1 LRHCINAGEQL
12 ARRSSVR
19 PRTVKDAR
27 NAAAETAAKRG
38 RRTDRRPEK
47 NPGEEFMS
55 GAAAKGLRVALT
67 GAALLGFGSAGAADE
82 AADFYRGRTITVIV
96 GFGAGGGY
104 DLYARLLA
112 HYLGNHIAGQPNVV
126 VQNMEGAGSV
136 RAANYVYSVAP
147 KDGTVIA
154 AVNQNMPMYQMLG
167 GAGAQFN
174 AADINWLGSMAS
186 SNGTLYTWY
195 QSGIKTIEDAKARD
209 VLLGGAGT
217 TSDSYIYPTLLN
229 GLLGTRFKVI
239 NGYAGTKEI
248 HLALERGEV
257 MGRGGNTWASLMS
270 SNQDWVDQ
278 KKIDILVQIG
288 FKPEPEITQVPLLID
303 LVKTPPDKQIATVVT
318 LPTALGYTNWLA
330 PEVPAGRMKLL
341 REAYDATL
349 QDKAF
354 LEEAAKHAMMIR
366 PQTGAEIGALI
377 KQAAAVPKPVLER
390 TAQLLGWQK

>member
-1 LRHCINAGEQL
+1 M
-12 ARRSSVR
+12 
-19 PRTVKDAR
+19 P
-27 NAAAETAAKRG
+27 
-38 RRTDRRPEK
+38 
-47 NPGEEFMS
+47 
-55 GAAAKGLRVALT
+55 GAAAHSLLVALS
-67 GAALLGFGSAGAADE
+67 AARLLGFCPANAADE
-82 AADFYRGRTITVIV
+82 AADFYRGKTINVIV

-174 AADINWLGSMAS
+174 AADINWLGSMAY

-195 QSGIKTIEDAKARD
+195 QSGIKTLEDAKVRD
-209 VLLGGAGT
+209 VPLGGVGT
-217 TSDSYIYPTLLN
+217 TSDSYIYPTLIN

-257 MGRGGNTWASLMS
+257 MGRGGNTWASLTS
-270 SNQDWVDQ
+270 SNQDWIEQ
-278 KKIDILVQIG
+278 KKINLLVQIG
-288 FKPEPEITQVPLLID
+288 FKSEPEISQVPLLID
-303 LVKTPPDKQIATVVT
+303 LVKTTQEKQIVTVVT
-318 LPTALGYTNWLA
+318 LPTALGYTHWLA
-330 PEVPAGRMKLL
+330 PAVPAGRMKLL
-341 REAYDATL
+341 RDAYDATMR
-349 QDKAF
+349 DKAF
-354 LEEAAKHAMMIR
+354 LEEAARHAMMIR
-366 PQTGAEIGALI
+366 PQTGSEIEALI
-377 KQAAAVPKPVLER
+377 KQTAVVPNPVLER

>member
-1 LRHCINAGEQL
+1 M
-12 ARRSSVR
+12 
-19 PRTVKDAR
+19 P
-27 NAAAETAAKRG
+27 
-38 RRTDRRPEK
+38 
-47 NPGEEFMS
+47 

-67 GAALLGFGSAGAADE
+67 GAALMGFGSAAAADE
-82 AADFYRGRTITVIV
+82 ASDFYRGRTITVIV

-195 QSGIKTIEDAKARD
+195 QSGIKSLEDAKARD

-229 GLLGTRFKVI
+229 GLIGTRFKVI

-257 MGRGGNTWASLMS
+257 MGRGGNTWASLTS
-270 SNQDWVDQ
+270 SNQDWIDQ
-278 KKIDILVQIG
+278 KKINILVQIG
-288 FKPEPEITQVPLLID
+288 FKSEPEIMQVPLLID
-303 LVKTPPDKQIATVVT
+303 LVKTPPEKQIVTVVT
-318 LPTALGYTNWLA
+318 LPTALGYTSWLA
-330 PEVPAGRMKLL
+330 PEVPASRMKLL
-341 REAYDATL
+341 RAAYDATM

-354 LEEAAKHAMMIR
+354 LAEAAMHAMMIR
-366 PQTGAEIGALI
+366 PQTGAEIEALI

>member
-1 LRHCINAGEQL
+1 MRAV
-12 ARRSSVR
+12 SSSPATHV
-19 PRTVKDAR
+19 
-27 NAAAETAAKRG
+27 AAPK
-38 RRTDRRPEK
+38 
-47 NPGEEFMS
+47 
-55 GAAAKGLRVALT
+55 VV
-67 GAALLGFGSAGAADE
+67 AALAVMLSAISPAPAADDGH
-82 AADFYRGRTITVIV
+82 DFYRGKTITVIV

-104 DLYARLLA
+104 DIYARLLA
-112 HYLGNHIAGQPNVV
+112 HHLGNHIPGQPNVV

-174 AADINWLGSMAS
+174 AAAMNWLGSMAY
-186 SNGTLYTWY
+186 SNGTLYTWAK
-195 QSGIKTIEDAKARD
+195 SGIATLEDVKAHE
-209 VLLGGAGT
+209 VVLGGVGT

-248 HLALERGEV
+248 HLAMERGEV

-270 SNQDWVDQ
+270 SSQDWIEQ
-278 KKIDILVQIG
+278 KQVNILVQIG
-288 FKPEPEITQVPLLID
+288 FKTEPEIPSVPLLID
-303 LVKTPPDKQIATVVT
+303 LVKTPEEKQIATVVT
-318 LPTALGYTNWLA
+318 LPTALGYTDWLA
-330 PEVPAGRMKLL
+330 PEVPPARMQLL
-341 REAYDATL
+341 RAAYDATM

-354 LEEAAKHAMMIR
+354 REEAQQHAMLIR
-366 PQTGAEIGALI
+366 PQTGAEIEALI
-377 KQAAAVPKPVLER
+377 AKAASVPKPVLDR

>member
-1 LRHCINAGEQL
+1 
-12 ARRSSVR
+12 
-19 PRTVKDAR
+19 
-27 NAAAETAAKRG
+27 
-38 RRTDRRPEK
+38 
-47 NPGEEFMS
+47 MS
-55 GAAAKGLRVALT
+55 GAAAKGRVAVLT
-67 GAALLGFGSAGAADE
+67 AAALTTALLASQAAPAVDE
-82 AADFYRGRTITVIV
+82 ASDFYRGKTITVIV

-104 DLYARLLA
+104 DIYARLLA
-112 HYLGNHIAGQPNVV
+112 RHLGNHIAGQPNVV

-154 AVNQNMPMYQMLG
+154 AVNQNMPMCQMLG

-174 AADINWLGSMAS
+174 AAEINWLGSMAY

-195 QSGIKTIEDAKARD
+195 QSGIKTLEDAKSRD
-209 VLLGGAGT
+209 VLLGGVGT
-217 TSDSYIYPTLLN
+217 TSDSYIYPTLIN

-248 HLALERGEV
+248 HLAIERGEV
-257 MGRGGNTWASLMS
+257 MGRGGNTWASVTS
-270 SNQDWVDQ
+270 SNQDWIDQ

-288 FKPEPEITQVPLLID
+288 FKPEPELGQVPLLID
-303 LVKTPPDKQIATVVT
+303 LVKTPQEKQIVTVVT
-318 LPTALGYTNWLA
+318 LPTVLGYTDWLA
-330 PEVPAGRMKLL
+330 PQVPPGRMKLL

-349 QDKAF
+349 HDKAF

-366 PQTGAEIGALI
+366 PQTGAEIEALI
-377 KQAAAVPKPVLER
+377 KQAAATPKPVLER

>member
-1 LRHCINAGEQL
+1 
-12 ARRSSVR
+12 
-19 PRTVKDAR
+19 
-27 NAAAETAAKRG
+27 
-38 RRTDRRPEK
+38 
-47 NPGEEFMS
+47 MS
-55 GAAAKGLRVALT
+55 GAAAKNLLVALAA
-67 GAALLGFGSAGAADE
+67 AALLTLPAASAADE
-82 AADFYRGRTITVIV
+82 ASDFYRGKTIAVVV
-96 GFGAGGGY
+96 GFGPGGGY
-104 DLYARLLA
+104 DIYARLLA
-112 HYLGNHIAGQPNVV
+112 HHLGNHIAGAPNVV

-174 AADINWLGSMAS
+174 AAQINWLGSMAY

-195 QSGIKTIEDAKARD
+195 QSGIRTLADAKSRD
-209 VLLGGAGT
+209 VLLGGVGT
-217 TSDSYIYPTLLN
+217 TSDSYIYPTLIN
-229 GLLGTRFKVI
+229 GLPGTRFKVI

-257 MGRGGNTWASLMS
+257 MGRGGNTWASLTS

-278 KKIDILVQIG
+278 KKINLLVQIG
-288 FKPEPEITQVPLLID
+288 FKSEPEIGQVPLLID
-303 LVKTPPDKQIATVVT
+303 LVNTPEEKQIVTVVT

-341 REAYDATL
+341 REAYDATMRD
-349 QDKAF
+349 QAF
-354 LEEAAKHAMMIR
+354 LEEAGKHAMMIR
-366 PQTGAEIGALI
+366 SQTGAEIAALI
-377 KQAAAVPKPVLER
+377 KQAASVPKPVLDR

>member
-1 LRHCINAGEQL
+1 
-12 ARRSSVR
+12 
-19 PRTVKDAR
+19 
-27 NAAAETAAKRG
+27 
-38 RRTDRRPEK
+38 
-47 NPGEEFMS
+47 MS
-55 GAAAKGLRVALT
+55 GAVAKGLLVALT
-67 GAALLGFGSAGAADE
+67 GAALLAFHPARAADE
-82 AADFYRGRTITVIV
+82 ASDFYRGKTISLIV

-104 DLYARLLA
+104 DIYARLLA

-136 RAANYVYSVAP
+136 RAANYVYAVAP

-174 AADINWLGSMAS
+174 AAEINWLGSMAY

-195 QSGIKTIEDAKARD
+195 QSGIKTLEDAKSRE
-209 VLLGGAGT
+209 VLLGGVGT
-217 TSDSYIYPTLLN
+217 TSDSYIYPTLVN

-257 MGRGGNTWASLMS
+257 MGRGGNTWASLTS

-278 KKIDILVQIG
+278 KKINLLVQIG
-288 FKPEPEITQVPLLID
+288 FKSEPEIGQVPLLID
-303 LVKTPPDKQIATVVT
+303 LVNTPEEKQIVTVVT
-318 LPTALGYTNWLA
+318 LPTALGYSDWLA

-341 REAYDATL
+341 REAYEATMRD
-349 QDKAF
+349 QAF
-354 LEEAAKHAMMIR
+354 LEEAGKHAMMIR
-366 PQTGAEIGALI
+366 PQTGVEIAALI
-377 KQAAAVPKPVLER
+377 KQAASVPKPVLDR

>member
-1 LRHCINAGEQL
+1 
-12 ARRSSVR
+12 
-19 PRTVKDAR
+19 
-27 NAAAETAAKRG
+27 
-38 RRTDRRPEK
+38 
-47 NPGEEFMS
+47 MS
-55 GAAAKGLRVALT
+55 GAAAKNLLVALAA
-67 GAALLGFGSAGAADE
+67 AALLTLPAASAADE
-82 AADFYRGRTITVIV
+82 ASDFYRGKTITVVV

-104 DLYARLLA
+104 DIYARLLA
-112 HYLGNHIAGQPNVV
+112 HHLGNHIAGAPNVV
-126 VQNMEGAGSV
+126 AQNMEGAGSV

-174 AADINWLGSMAS
+174 AAQINWLGSMAY

-195 QSGIKTIEDAKARD
+195 QSGIRTLADAKSRD
-209 VLLGGAGT
+209 VLVGGVGT
-217 TSDSYIYPTLLN
+217 TSDSYIYPTLIN

-257 MGRGGNTWASLMS
+257 MGRGGNTWASLTS

-278 KKIDILVQIG
+278 KKINLLVQIG
-288 FKPEPEITQVPLLID
+288 FKSEPEIGQVPLLID
-303 LVKTPPDKQIATVVT
+303 LVNTPEEKQIVTVVT

-341 REAYDATL
+341 REAYDATMRD
-349 QDKAF
+349 QAF
-354 LEEAAKHAMMIR
+354 LEEAGKHAMMIR
-366 PQTGAEIGALI
+366 SQTGAEIAALI
-377 KQAAAVPKPVLER
+377 KQAASVPKPVLDR
-390 TAQLLGWQK
+390 TAQMLGWQK

>member
-1 LRHCINAGEQL
+1 
-12 ARRSSVR
+12 
-19 PRTVKDAR
+19 
-27 NAAAETAAKRG
+27 
-38 RRTDRRPEK
+38 
-47 NPGEEFMS
+47 MS

-67 GAALLGFGSAGAADE
+67 GAALMTFGPAAAADE

-104 DLYARLLA
+104 DIYARLLA

-147 KDGTVIA
+147 KDGTVVA

-195 QSGIKTIEDAKARD
+195 QTGIRTLEDAKARD

-278 KKIDILVQIG
+278 KKINILVQIG

-303 LVKTPPDKQIATVVT
+303 LVQSPPDKQIVTVVT
-318 LPTALGYTNWLA
+318 LPTALGYTHWLA
-330 PEVPAGRMKLL
+330 PEVPAARMKLL

-349 QDKAF
+349 RDKAF
-354 LEEAAKHAMMIR
+354 LAEAAQHAMMIR
-366 PQTGAEIGALI
+366 PQTGAEIEALI

>member
-1 LRHCINAGEQL
+1 
-12 ARRSSVR
+12 
-19 PRTVKDAR
+19 
-27 NAAAETAAKRG
+27 
-38 RRTDRRPEK
+38 
-47 NPGEEFMS
+47 MS
-55 GAAAKGLRVALT
+55 GAAAKNLLVALAA
-67 GAALLGFGSAGAADE
+67 AALLTLPAASAADE
-82 AADFYRGRTITVIV
+82 ASNFYRGKTITVVV

-104 DLYARLLA
+104 DIYARLLA
-112 HYLGNHIAGQPNVV
+112 HHLGNHIAGAPNVV
-126 VQNMEGAGSV
+126 AQNMEGAGSV

-174 AADINWLGSMAS
+174 AAQINWLGSMAY

-195 QSGIKTIEDAKARD
+195 QSGIRTLADAKSRD
-209 VLLGGAGT
+209 VLVGGVGT
-217 TSDSYIYPTLLN
+217 TSDSYIYPTLIN

-257 MGRGGNTWASLMS
+257 MGRGGNTWASLTS

-278 KKIDILVQIG
+278 KKINLLVQIG
-288 FKPEPEITQVPLLID
+288 FKSEPEIGQVPLLID
-303 LVKTPPDKQIATVVT
+303 LVNTPEEKQIVTVVT

-341 REAYDATL
+341 REAYDATMRD
-349 QDKAF
+349 QAF
-354 LEEAAKHAMMIR
+354 LEEAGKHAMMIR
-366 PQTGAEIGALI
+366 SQTGAEIAALI
-377 KQAAAVPKPVLER
+377 KQAASVPKPVLDR

>member
-1 LRHCINAGEQL
+1 
-12 ARRSSVR
+12 
-19 PRTVKDAR
+19 
-27 NAAAETAAKRG
+27 
-38 RRTDRRPEK
+38 
-47 NPGEEFMS
+47 MS
-55 GAAAKGLRVALT
+55 GVAVKSLLVALT
-67 GAALLGFGSAGAADE
+67 AAALLALQAAGAADE
-82 AADFYRGRTITVIV
+82 ASDFYRGKTISVIV

-104 DLYARLLA
+104 DIYARLLA
-112 HYLGNHIAGQPNVV
+112 HHLGNHIAGGPSVV

-167 GAGAQFN
+167 GAGAQFK
-174 AADINWLGSMAS
+174 AAEINWLGSMAY

-195 QSGIKTIEDAKARD
+195 QSGIKTLEDAKSRD
-209 VLLGGAGT
+209 VPLGGVGT

-257 MGRGGNTWASLMS
+257 MGRGGNTWASLTS

-278 KKIDILVQIG
+278 KKINLLVQIG
-288 FKPEPEITQVPLLID
+288 FRSEPEIGQVPLLID
-303 LVKTPPDKQIATVVT
+303 LVKTPEEKQIVTVVT

-330 PEVPAGRMKLL
+330 PEVPPGRMKLL
-341 REAYDATL
+341 REAYDATIK
-349 QDKAF
+349 DKAF
-354 LEEAAKHAMMIR
+354 LEEAGKHAMMIR
-366 PQTGAEIGALI
+366 PQTGAEIEALV
-377 KQAAAVPKPVLER
+377 KQAAGVPKPVLER

>member
-1 LRHCINAGEQL
+1 M
-12 ARRSSVR
+12 
-19 PRTVKDAR
+19 P
-27 NAAAETAAKRG
+27 
-38 RRTDRRPEK
+38 
-47 NPGEEFMS
+47 
-55 GAAAKGLRVALT
+55 GAAAHSLLVALS
-67 GAALLGFGSAGAADE
+67 AARLLGFCPANAADE
-82 AADFYRGRTITVIV
+82 AADFYRGKTINVIV

-112 HYLGNHIAGQPNVV
+112 HHLGNHIAGQPNVV

-174 AADINWLGSMAS
+174 AADINWLGSMAY

-195 QSGIKTIEDAKARD
+195 QSGIKTLEDAKARD
-209 VLLGGAGT
+209 VPLGGVGT
-217 TSDSYIYPTLLN
+217 TSDSYIYPTLIN

-257 MGRGGNTWASLMS
+257 AGRGGNTWASLTS
-270 SNQDWVDQ
+270 SNQDWIEQ
-278 KKIDILVQIG
+278 KKINLLVQIG
-288 FKPEPEITQVPLLID
+288 FKSEPEISQVPLLID
-303 LVKTPPDKQIATVVT
+303 LVKATQEQQIVTVVT
-318 LPTALGYTNWLA
+318 LPTALGYIHWLA

-341 REAYDATL
+341 RDAYDATMR
-349 QDKAF
+349 DKAF
-354 LEEAAKHAMMIR
+354 LEEAAGHAMMIR
-366 PQTGAEIGALI
+366 PQTGAGIEALI
-377 KQAAAVPKPVLER
+377 KQAAVVPKPVLER

>member
-1 LRHCINAGEQL
+1 M
-12 ARRSSVR
+12 
-19 PRTVKDAR
+19 P
-27 NAAAETAAKRG
+27 
-38 RRTDRRPEK
+38 
-47 NPGEEFMS
+47 
-55 GAAAKGLRVALT
+55 GAAASGLLVALS
-67 GAALLGFGSAGAADE
+67 AARLLGFCPANAADE
-82 AADFYRGRTITVIV
+82 AADFYRGKTINVIV

-112 HYLGNHIAGQPNVV
+112 HHLGNHIAGQPNVV

-174 AADINWLGSMAS
+174 TADINWLGSMAY

-195 QSGIKTIEDAKARD
+195 QSGIKTLEDAKARD
-209 VLLGGAGT
+209 VPLGGVGT
-217 TSDSYIYPTLLN
+217 TSDSYIYPTLIN

-257 MGRGGNTWASLMS
+257 AGRGGNTWASLTS
-270 SNQDWVDQ
+270 SNQDWIEQ
-278 KKIDILVQIG
+278 KKINLLVQIG
-288 FKPEPEITQVPLLID
+288 FKSEPEISQVPLLID
-303 LVKTPPDKQIATVVT
+303 LVKATQEQQIVTVVT
-318 LPTALGYTNWLA
+318 LPTALGYIHWLA

-341 REAYDATL
+341 RDAYDATMR
-349 QDKAF
+349 DKAF
-354 LEEAAKHAMMIR
+354 LEEAAGHAMMIR
-366 PQTGAEIGALI
+366 PQTGAGIEALI
-377 KQAAAVPKPVLER
+377 KQAAVVPKPVLER

>member
-1 LRHCINAGEQL
+1 
-12 ARRSSVR
+12 
-19 PRTVKDAR
+19 
-27 NAAAETAAKRG
+27 
-38 RRTDRRPEK
+38 
-47 NPGEEFMS
+47 MS
-55 GAAAKGLRVALT
+55 GAAAKNLLVALAA
-67 GAALLGFGSAGAADE
+67 AALLTLPAASAADE
-82 AADFYRGRTITVIV
+82 ASDFYRGKTITVVV
-96 GFGAGGGY
+96 GFGPGGGY
-104 DLYARLLA
+104 DIYARLLA
-112 HYLGNHIAGQPNVV
+112 HHLGNHIAGARNVV

-174 AADINWLGSMAS
+174 AAQINWLGSMAY

-195 QSGIKTIEDAKARD
+195 QSGIRTLADAKSRD
-209 VLLGGAGT
+209 VLLGGVGT
-217 TSDSYIYPTLLN
+217 TSDSYIYPTLIN

-257 MGRGGNTWASLMS
+257 MGRGGNTWASLTS

-278 KKIDILVQIG
+278 KKINLLVQIG
-288 FKPEPEITQVPLLID
+288 FKSEPEIGQVPLLID
-303 LVKTPPDKQIATVVT
+303 LVNTPEEKQIVTVVT

-341 REAYDATL
+341 REAYDATMRD
-349 QDKAF
+349 QAF
-354 LEEAAKHAMMIR
+354 LEEAGKHAMMIR
-366 PQTGAEIGALI
+366 SQTGAEIAALI
-377 KQAAAVPKPVLER
+377 KQAASVPKPVLDR

>member
-1 LRHCINAGEQL
+1 
-12 ARRSSVR
+12 
-19 PRTVKDAR
+19 
-27 NAAAETAAKRG
+27 
-38 RRTDRRPEK
+38 
-47 NPGEEFMS
+47 MS
-55 GAAAKGLRVALT
+55 GAAAKGFRVALT
-67 GAALLGFGSAGAADE
+67 GAALMTFGPAAAADE

-195 QSGIKTIEDAKARD
+195 QSGIRTLEDAKARD

-257 MGRGGNTWASLMS
+257 MGRGGNTWASLIS

-278 KKIDILVQIG
+278 KKINILVQIG

-303 LVKTPPDKQIATVVT
+303 LVQSPPDKQIATVVT

-349 QDKAF
+349 RDKAF
-354 LEEAAKHAMMIR
+354 LAEAAQHAMMIR
-366 PQTGAEIGALI
+366 PQTGPEIAALI

>member
-1 LRHCINAGEQL
+1 
-12 ARRSSVR
+12 
-19 PRTVKDAR
+19 
-27 NAAAETAAKRG
+27 
-38 RRTDRRPEK
+38 
-47 NPGEEFMS
+47 MS
-55 GAAAKGLRVALT
+55 DAAAKGLRVALT
-67 GAALLGFGSAGAADE
+67 GAALMSFGSAAAADE
-82 AADFYRGRTITVIV
+82 ASDFYRGRTITVIV
-96 GFGAGGGY
+96 GFGPGGGY

-186 SNGTLYTWY
+186 SNGTLYTWH
-195 QSGIKTIEDAKARD
+195 QSGIKSLEDAKARD

-229 GLLGTRFKVI
+229 GLIGTRFKVI
-239 NGYAGTKEI
+239 NGYAGSKEI

-257 MGRGGNTWASLMS
+257 MGRGGNTWASLTS

-278 KKIDILVQIG
+278 KKINILVQIG
-288 FKPEPEITQVPLLID
+288 FKSEPEITQVPLLID
-303 LVKTPPDKQIATVVT
+303 LVKTPPEKQIVTVVT

-330 PEVPAGRMKLL
+330 PEVPASRMKLL
-341 REAYDATL
+341 RAAYDATM
-349 QDKAF
+349 QDQTF
-354 LEEAAKHAMMIR
+354 LAEAAKHAMMIR
-366 PQTGAEIGALI
+366 PQTGAEIEALI

>member
-1 LRHCINAGEQL
+1 
-12 ARRSSVR
+12 
-19 PRTVKDAR
+19 
-27 NAAAETAAKRG
+27 
-38 RRTDRRPEK
+38 
-47 NPGEEFMS
+47 MS
-55 GAAAKGLRVALT
+55 CLAAKGLLVALT
-67 GAALLGFGSAGAADE
+67 AAALLPLRPARAADE

-112 HYLGNHIAGQPNVV
+112 HYLGNHIAGQPNIV

-174 AADINWLGSMAS
+174 AAEINWLGSMAY
-186 SNGTLYTWY
+186 SNGTLYTWHL
-195 QSGIKTIEDAKARD
+195 SGIKTLDDAKARD

-217 TSDSYIYPTLLN
+217 TSDSYIYPTLVN

-248 HLALERGEV
+248 HLAMERGEV
-257 MGRGGNTWASLMS
+257 MGRGGNTWASVTS
-270 SNQDWVDQ
+270 SNQDWVEQ
-278 KKIDILVQIG
+278 KKINILVQIG
-288 FKPEPEITQVPLLID
+288 FKPEPEITQVPILID
-303 LVKTPPDKQIATVVT
+303 LVRTPEEKQIVTVVT

-330 PEVPAGRMKLL
+330 PEVPPSRMKLL
-341 REAYDATL
+341 RAAFDATM

-354 LEEAAKHAMMIR
+354 LEEAGKHAMMIR
-366 PQTGAEIGALI
+366 PRTGAEIETLI

-390 TAQLLGWQK
+390 TAQMLGWQK

>member
-1 LRHCINAGEQL
+1 MSGLVAYG
-12 ARRSSVR
+12 
-19 PRTVKDAR
+19 RTAALT
-27 NAAAETAAKRG
+27 AAALAT
-38 RRTDRRPEK
+38 
-47 NPGEEFMS
+47 
-55 GAAAKGLRVALT
+55 ALT
-67 GAALLGFGSAGAADE
+67 TVLPASQAALAADE
-82 AADFYRGRTITVIV
+82 ADFYRGKTITVIV

-104 DLYARLLA
+104 DIYARLLA
-112 HYLGNHIAGQPNVV
+112 HHLGNHIAGQPNVV

-174 AADINWLGSMAS
+174 AAEINWLGSMAY

-195 QSGIKTIEDAKARD
+195 QSGIKTLEDAKSRD
-209 VLLGGAGT
+209 VLLGGVGT
-217 TSDSYIYPTLLN
+217 TSDSYIYPTLIN

-248 HLALERGEV
+248 HLAIERGEV
-257 MGRGGNTWASLMS
+257 MGRGGNTWASVTS

-278 KKIDILVQIG
+278 QKIDILVQIG
-288 FKPEPEITQVPLLID
+288 FKPEPELTQVPLLID
-303 LVKTPPDKQIATVVT
+303 LVKTPPEQQIVTVVT

-330 PEVPAGRMKLL
+330 PQVPAPRMKLL

-349 QDKAF
+349 LDKAF
-354 LEEAAKHAMMIR
+354 RDEAGKHAMMIR
-366 PQTGAEIGALI
+366 PQTGAAIEALI
-377 KQAAAVPKPVLER
+377 KQAAATPKPVLDR

>member
-1 LRHCINAGEQL
+1 
-12 ARRSSVR
+12 
-19 PRTVKDAR
+19 
-27 NAAAETAAKRG
+27 
-38 RRTDRRPEK
+38 
-47 NPGEEFMS
+47 MS

-67 GAALLGFGSAGAADE
+67 GAALMTFGPAAFADE

-186 SNGTLYTWY
+186 SNGTLYTRY
-195 QSGIKTIEDAKARD
+195 QSGIRTLEDAKARD

-248 HLALERGEV
+248 HLAMERGEV
-257 MGRGGNTWASLMS
+257 MGRGGNTWASVMS

-278 KKIDILVQIG
+278 KKINILVQIG

-303 LVKTPPDKQIATVVT
+303 LVQSPPDKQVAAVVT

-341 REAYDATL
+341 RDAYDATL
-349 QDKAF
+349 RDKAF
-354 LEEAAKHAMMIR
+354 LAEAAQHAMMIR
-366 PQTGAEIGALI
+366 PQTGAEIEALI

-390 TAQLLGWQK
+390 TAQLLGWRK

>member
-1 LRHCINAGEQL
+1 MPGL
-12 ARRSSVR
+12 V
-19 PRTVKDAR
+19 
-27 NAAAETAAKRG
+27 AK
-38 RRTDRRPEK
+38 
-47 NPGEEFMS
+47 S
-55 GAAAKGLRVALT
+55 LLVALT
-67 GAALLGFGSAGAADE
+67 IAALAPTRSARAAE
-82 AADFYRGRTITVIV
+82 EIADFYRGKTINVIV

-104 DLYARLLA
+104 DIYARLLA

-174 AADINWLGSMAS
+174 AAEINWLGSMAY

-195 QSGIKTIEDAKARD
+195 GSGIRTLDDAKARE
-209 VLLGGAGT
+209 VPLGGVGT
-217 TSDSYIYPTLLN
+217 TSDSYIYPTLIN

-257 MGRGGNTWASLMS
+257 MGRGGNTWASVTS
-270 SNQDWVDQ
+270 SNQDWIDQ
-278 KKIDILVQIG
+278 KKINFLVQIG
-288 FKPEPEITQVPLLID
+288 FKSEPEIPQVPLLID
-303 LVKTPPDKQIATVVT
+303 LVKSQQDKQIVTVVT

-341 REAYDATL
+341 RAAYDATL
-349 QDKAF
+349 RDKAF
-354 LEEAAKHAMMIR
+354 LDEAAKHAMMIR
-366 PQTGAEIGALI
+366 PQTGAEIEALI
-377 KQAAAVPKPVLER
+377 RQAAVVPKPVLDR

>member
-1 LRHCINAGEQL
+1 M
-12 ARRSSVR
+12 
-19 PRTVKDAR
+19 
-27 NAAAETAAKRG
+27 
-38 RRTDRRPEK
+38 
-47 NPGEEFMS
+47 PGI
-55 GAAAKGLRVALT
+55 AAKGLLVALT
-67 GAALLGFGSAGAADE
+67 AMSLLASGPGRAADE
-82 AADFYRGRTITVIV
+82 AADFYRGKTISVIV

-104 DLYARLLA
+104 DIYARLLA
-112 HYLGNHIAGQPNVV
+112 RYLGNHIAGAPNVV

-136 RAANYVYSVAP
+136 RASNYVYSVAP

-174 AADINWLGSMAS
+174 AAEINWLGSMAY

-195 QSGIKTIEDAKARD
+195 QSGIKTLADAKARD

-217 TSDSYIYPTLLN
+217 TSDSYIYPTLVN

-270 SNQDWVDQ
+270 SNQDWIDQ
-278 KKIDILVQIG
+278 KKVNLLVQIG
-288 FKPEPEITQVPLLID
+288 FKPEPEIPQVPLLID
-303 LVKTPPDKQIATVVT
+303 LVQTPQEKQIVTVVT

-330 PEVPAGRMKLL
+330 PEVPPGRMKLL
-341 REAYDATL
+341 REAYDATMK
-349 QDKAF
+349 DKAF

-366 PQTGAEIGALI
+366 PQTGAEIEALI
-377 KQAAAVPKPVLER
+377 RQAAGTPKPVLER
-390 TAQLLGWQK
+390 TAQMLGWQK

>member
-1 LRHCINAGEQL
+1 MPASNLL
-12 ARRSSVR
+12 AER
-19 PRTVKDAR
+19 PS
-27 NAAAETAAKRG
+27 
-38 RRTDRRPEK
+38 
-47 NPGEEFMS
+47 MS
-55 GAAAKGLRVALT
+55 GAAATALRVALT
-67 GAALLGFGSAGAADE
+67 GAALMAFGPAAAADE

-104 DLYARLLA
+104 DIYARLLA
-112 HYLGNHIAGQPNVV
+112 RYLGNHIPGQPNVV

-195 QSGIKTIEDAKARD
+195 QTGIRTLEDAKARD

-278 KKIDILVQIG
+278 KKINILVQIG

-303 LVKTPPDKQIATVVT
+303 LVRSPPEKQIATVVT
-318 LPTALGYTNWLA
+318 LPTALGYTDWLA
-330 PEVPAGRMKLL
+330 PEVPPARMKLL
-341 REAYDATL
+341 RAAYDATL

-354 LEEAAKHAMMIR
+354 LAEASQHAMMIR
-366 PQTGAEIGALI
+366 PQTGAEIETLI